1 MISEIF
7 DNFQN
12 YNEKIKNLEKIV
24 KKNTWNNINNKI
36 IEIINEN

>member
-7 DNFQN
+7 NNYQN

-24 KKNTWNNINNKI
+24 KKNSWNNINNNI
-36 IEIINEN
+36 IEILDEN